1 MKVDSALYESH
12 LRDDLL
18 PACNDMY
25 PEGNFIFV
33 QDGAPSHTAKKCQEF
48 LRQEL
53 GDQFVD
59 KLNWP
64 PYSPD
69 CNPLYYFFLNE
80 LSNKVYQGR
89 TELFRN
95 IAELEIRILDVWEG
109 VTDLPTLQRSIDQFL
124 PRLRAVVQNDGRS
137 IKTFFVDCVTFRT
150 KFSVVIYFYSVI

>member
-69 CNPLYYFFLNE
+69 CNPLDYIFWNE
-80 LSNKVYQGR
+80 LSNKVYQGC

-95 IAELEIRILDVWEG
+95 IAELEIRILD
-109 VTDLPTLQRSIDQFL
+109 LPALQRSIDQFL

-137 IKTFFVDCVTFRT
+137 IKNIFG
-150 KFSVVIYFYSVI
+150 

>member
-69 CNPLYYFFLNE
+69 CNRLVIFFGMN
-80 LSNKVYQGR
+80 YQ
-89 TELFRN
+89 
-95 IAELEIRILDVWEG
+95 IKCIKDVQSYLE
-109 VTDLPTLQRSIDQFL
+109 TLQ
-124 PRLRAVVQNDGRS
+124 N
-137 IKTFFVDCVTFRT
+137 
-150 KFSVVIYFYSVI
+150 